1 MEPFSS
7 ASQCIPWLV
16 VLIIECLAIVI
27 LNIIT
32 IAVFVKKK
40 RQLQRRSTYLIIHL
54 AIVDL
59 LVGVVSGPLQIE
71 NRMSKDCPQW
81 KYRRETTWSRHIS
94 FAFVH
99 LFSFTSLTNLIA
111 ISLERLHATFCPFRH
126 RFVRKWVYRAIII
139 VIWLI
144 PIVREAAQIFLW
156 EIVDVVVI
164 ATYLYILFYAVSLFS
179 ICVSYI
185 LIIIK
190 VRCSRHPQFRSRCKR
205 ERKLTGTALIVSL
218 VYLLCF
224 LPVMI
229 YLACLH
235 LSFTRFINFHIYMA
249 VLVLYLGNSL
259 VNPIIYSLRM
269 PGFREGLLQLVYRV
283 PDLSRIAPANL
294 PLRNL
299 SRA

>member
-1 MEPFSS
+1 MQHFSS
-7 ASQCIPWLV
+7 NSQCIPWLV
-16 VLIIECLAIVI
+16 VAI

-59 LVGVVSGPLQIE
+59 FVGVVSGPLQIE

-126 RFVRKWVYRAIII
+126 RFVRKWVHRAIII

-144 PIVREAAQIFLW
+144 AIVREVAHIFLW
-156 EIVDVVVI
+156 EIADLVVI
-164 ATYLYILFYAVSLFS
+164 NAFLYLLFYAVSLFV
-179 ICVSYI
+179 ICVSCI

-190 VRCSRHPQFRSRCKR
+190 VRCSRHPQFHSRCKR
-205 ERKLTGTALIVSL
+205 ESKLTDTALIVSL
-218 VYLLCF
+218 VSLLCF
-224 LPVMI
+224 
-229 YLACLH
+229 YQ
-235 LSFTRFINFHIYMA
+235 R
-249 VLVLYLGNSL
+249 
-259 VNPIIYSLRM
+259 
-269 PGFREGLLQLVYRV
+269 
-283 PDLSRIAPANL
+283 
-294 PLRNL
+294 
-299 SRA
+299 